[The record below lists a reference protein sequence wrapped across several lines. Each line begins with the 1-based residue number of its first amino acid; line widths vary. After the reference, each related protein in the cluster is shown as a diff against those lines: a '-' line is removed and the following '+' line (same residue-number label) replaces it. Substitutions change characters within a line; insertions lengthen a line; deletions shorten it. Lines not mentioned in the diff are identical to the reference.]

1 MTSPFDSKNHIATAL
16 DRLALRLLLFML
28 CVFYFFYLWHSG
40 VSSLIAGSALFL
52 LVLLFILLLERRT
65 LTTRDH
71 ALRVRIGGAIA
82 LEELLVLPSEQA
94 AQSIC
99 TLLCESLGAKPL
111 GSAKLLYD
119 GQNLSGTLC
128 AMSLRLKRERRRC
141 AFRSSSQGFCRRRAV
156 YSCQHRRFFSR
167 RPARRRMA
175 RTACPT
181 DFRQTACPALWSA
194 SSRNRRRNRPT
205 RPTSAFT
212 LYPTAYSGSC
222 AVPRKAE
229 TLSALRSPA
238 HGLLLDVW
246 FVLRAD
252 FRYRFLC
259 AGDALRQKES
269 QGVQVVVSPYIRRI
283 SFVNPPFSSCVISI
297 GRK

>member
-99 TLLCESLGAKPL
+99 TMLCESLGAKPL
-111 GSAKLLYD
+111 GSAKLLLET
-119 GQNLSGTLC
+119 GKHPGE
-128 AMSLRLKRERRRC
+128 LKDMVC
-141 AFRSSSQGFCRRRAV
+141 
-156 YSCQHRRFFSR
+156 
-167 RPARRRMA
+167 
-175 RTACPT
+175 
-181 DFRQTACPALWSA
+181 
-194 SSRNRRRNRPT
+194 
-205 RPTSAFT
+205 
-212 LYPTAYSGSC
+212 
-222 AVPRKAE
+222 
-229 TLSALRSPA
+229 SPA
-238 HGLLLDVW
+238 GTTIEAVK
-246 FVLRAD
+246 VLEEMGFRAPVI
-252 FRYRFLC
+252 
-259 AGDALRQKES
+259 DAVDACIVKS
-269 QGVQVVVSPYIRRI
+269 
-283 SFVNPPFSSCVISI
+283 
-297 GRK
+297 RKM

>member
-82 LEELLVLPSEQA
+82 LEDLLVLPSEQA

-119 GQNLSGTLC
+119 GKTYLVRCAQCLS
-128 AMSLRLKRERRRC
+128 RLKRERRRC

-156 YSCQHRRFFSR
+156 YSCQHRRFSPAALRAGEWLEPPVRLISGRQLALLFGQR
-167 RPARRRMA
+167 HPATDEEIARRA
-175 RTACPT
+175 R
-181 DFRQTACPALWSA
+181 RQRSPFTRQRIQALALSPAKQKRYLLCALLLTVFYLMFGSYSA
-194 SSRNRRRNRPT
+194 LISGIASFVLAMLCARRNHK
-205 RPTSAFT
+205 AFR
-212 LYPTAYSGSC
+212 L
-222 AVPRKAE
+222 
-229 TLSALRSPA
+229 
-238 HGLLLDVW
+238 
-246 FVLRAD
+246 
-252 FRYRFLC
+252 
-259 AGDALRQKES
+259 
-269 QGVQVVVSPYIRRI
+269 
-283 SFVNPPFSSCVISI
+283 
-297 GRK
+297 

>member
-1 MTSPFDSKNHIATAL
+1 
-16 DRLALRLLLFML
+16 ML

-119 GQNLSGTLC
+119 GKTYLVRCAQCLSGSNASEGDVLSAHRAKVSADAELC
-128 AMSLRLKRERRRC
+128 ILASTGGFSPAALRAGEWLEPPVRLISGRQLALLFGQRHPATDEEI
-141 AFRSSSQGFCRRRAV
+141 ARRA
-156 YSCQHRRFFSR
+156 RRQR
-167 RPARRRMA
+167 
-175 RTACPT
+175 
-181 DFRQTACPALWSA
+181 
-194 SSRNRRRNRPT
+194 
-205 RPTSAFT
+205 FT

-269 QGVQVVVSPYIRRI
+269 
-283 SFVNPPFSSCVISI
+283 
-297 GRK
+297 